1 VFLNFGGKTINKFFL
16 NPPLDEKKKLIFDF
30 SPTKKSVKSH
40 RQLWVWMVL
49 NEAVNHHHLS
59 WPLPAFF

>member
-30 SPTKKSVKSH
+30 SPNKKIRQKSPSIMG
-40 RQLWVWMVL
+40 LDGL
-49 NEAVNHHHLS
+49 E
-59 WPLPAFF
+59 